1 MMPDAA
7 TWRRK
12 AVALR
17 VAATRHEVTRDALV
31 TLADDCEEIAEQMER
46 QAEPGGATIRR
57 S

>member
-1 MMPDAA
+1 MPDAA
-7 TWRRK
+7 MWRRK

-17 VAATRHEVTRDALV
+17 VAATRYEVTRDALV

-46 QAEPGGATIRR
+46 QTEPGGEPIRR